1 MYKKKPTLLGVI
13 AKPEDGVF
21 PAKSEKSMPDSFFS
35 GASLGGEAWNE
46 NPAKGLGFTSAFL
59 SASEAGVVR
68 APNEKLPKAD
78 FVLSV
83 AVDLGVPKIVLGETV
98 EVTGVVTGATV
109 AFGVPKIPPENE
121 DDPVTGATTCSLCPL
136 VFGGATA
143 SLGGENVNGAFVT
156 AVSVVDEGGR
166 LKENAGFVVVVAMAG
181 ADVVAVDGKLKPPG
195 VAAGKPKRLPEE
207 AVDVDPKRLPE
218 DAAEVDPKRL
228 PEDAAEVVPKRE
240 GVVVTA
246 VTTAVDG
253 VFGIP
258 NFIGG
263 AATVEVGMLPKENPV
278 LGAAEAEVDEGI
290 PNTGGVPTGVDVIGI
305 PNFIVCAVWADEA
318 GITVPGL
325 GVSQET
331 HLTAS
336 ALLLM

>member
-1 MYKKKPTLLGVI
+1 M
-13 AKPEDGVF
+13 
-21 PAKSEKSMPDSFFS
+21 
-35 GASLGGEAWNE
+35 GGEAWNE

-83 AVDLGVPKIVLGETV
+83 AVGLGVPKMVLGKTV

-121 DDPVTGATTCSLCPL
+121 DAPVTGAATCSLCPL
-136 VFGGATA
+136 VLGGATA

-156 AVSVVDEGGR
+156 TVSVDDEDGR
-166 LKENAGFVVVVAMAG
+166 LKENAGFVVVVVMAG

-246 VTTAVDG
+246 VDG

-263 AATVEVGMLPKENPV
+263 AATVEVEVLPKENPV
-278 LGAAEAEVDEGI
+278 LGAVEAEVDEGI

-305 PNFIVCAVWADEA
+305 PNFIVCAIWADEA

-325 GVSQET
+325 GVSQEM

>member
-1 MYKKKPTLLGVI
+1 MYNKKPTLLGVI

-46 NPAKGLGFTSAFL
+46 NPANGLGFTSPFL
-59 SASEAGVVR
+59 SASEAEVR

-83 AVDLGVPKIVLGETV
+83 VVGLGVPKMVLGKTV
-98 EVTGVVTGATV
+98 EVTGVLTGATA
-109 AFGVPKIPPENE
+109 AFGVPKSPLENE
-121 DDPVTGATTCSLCPL
+121 DAPVAGATTCSLCPL

-143 SLGGENVNGAFVT
+143 SLGGENVNGALVT
-156 AVSVVDEGGR
+156 AVSVDDEDGR
-166 LKENAGFVVVVAMAG
+166 LKENAGFVVAVVMAG

-218 DAAEVDPKRL
+218 EAAEVD
-228 PEDAAEVVPKRE
+228 PKRE

-246 VTTAVDG
+246 VVD

-263 AATVEVGMLPKENPV
+263 AATVVVGVLPKENPV
-278 LGAAEAEVDEGI
+278 LGAVETEVEEGI
-290 PNTGGVPTGVDVIGI
+290 PKTGGVPTGVDVIGI
-305 PNFIVCAVWADEA
+305 PNFIVGAVGADEA

-325 GVSQET
+325 GVSQEM